1 MKCGKTHFVL
11 DLIEKEYSKYFD
23 HIIIICPTL
32 RYNNTYHSKEWIKK
46 DDSIWLIEPP
56 KYIIRRT
63 FRNNKTVS
71 EKVSELCYWIGN
83 LSQMLACSEILFIID
98 DIIADVGIDKKRQSP
113 LELATSDRHRDR
125 YLWLLTQSYT
135 AIPKDLR
142 IQAIAIF
149 VWYPKEKGDP
159 KTIHDENNVLTEDEL
174 VVVRDL
180 LKKAKHACLYTRKEY
195 PRGFCVK

>member
-11 DLIEKEYSKYFD
+11 DLIGKKYSKHFD

-46 DDSIWLIEPP
+46 DDSIWLIESP

-83 LSQMLACSEILFIID
+83 LSQMLACSEILFVID

-113 LELATSDRHRDR
+113 LELATSDRHRGWVFG
-125 YLWLLTQSYT
+125 YW
-135 AIPKDLR
+135 
-142 IQAIAIF
+142 
-149 VWYPKEKGDP
+149 
-159 KTIHDENNVLTEDEL
+159 
-174 VVVRDL
+174 VV
-180 LKKAKHACLYTRKEY
+180 
-195 PRGFCVK
+195 GFY